1 MAEVEVAG
9 REGGWLRSSL
19 DLMVACAALATS
31 ISSIWLALAQ
41 GDDMQ
46 RLVQAQSWPYIG
58 FHSGN
63 STLDE
68 ASHQRL
74 RSLGFTVVNQ
84 GVGPARVR
92 WMEVR
97 VDGAAVPNTTALM
110 LRAAR
115 LPADARIDR
124 RDVYTSGI
132 AGRVMRAGEEITFLR
147 WHHAAQREPV
157 WTALDKARFG
167 RIEHMRHQRA
177 AVGLISASA
186 SRPRRATMP
195 GVASTSASVVLKLT
209 MQARSR

>member
-1 MAEVEVAG
+1 MAEGEFTADDGGTLRPHLDILVA
-9 REGGWLRSSL
+9 L
-19 DLMVACAALATS
+19 AALATS

-63 STLDE
+63 STVDE
-68 ASHQRL
+68 ASRERV

-97 VDGAAVPNTTALM
+97 VDGQAVANTTALM
-110 LRAAR
+110 LRAAG
-115 LPADARIDR
+115 LPLDARIDR
-124 RDVYTSGI
+124 RDAYTSGI
-132 AGRVMRAGEEITFLR
+132 QGRVLRAGEEITFLR

-157 WTALDKARFG
+157 WSALDKARFG
-167 RIEHMRHQRA
+167 RIVIRTCYCSVFDECW
-177 AVGLISASA
+177 ISHSET
-186 SRPRRATMP
+186 PDP
-195 GVASTSASVVLKLT
+195 VGVAQCPVVPVPF
-209 MQARSR
+209 RE

>member
-1 MAEVEVAG
+1 MLDTEVAG
-9 REGGWLRSSL
+9 SEGGRLRASL
-19 DLMVACAALATS
+19 DLLVAFAALATS

-63 STLDE
+63 STVDE
-68 ASHQRL
+68 ATRARV

-92 WMEVR
+92 WMEIS
-97 VDGAAVPNTTALM
+97 VDGKPVPNTTALM

-115 LPADARIDR
+115 LPADARLDR

-132 AGRVMRAGEEITFLR
+132 QGRVLRAGEEITFLR
-147 WHHAAQREPV
+147 WHHAVQREPV
-157 WTALDKARFG
+157 WSALDKARFG
-167 RIEHMRHQRA
+167 RIEIRA
-177 AVGLISASA
+177 CYCSVFDECWISHSESPDPVAVAQC
-186 SRPRRATMP
+186 P
-195 GVASTSASVVLKLT
+195 VVPVPFGE
-209 MQARSR
+209 

>member
-1 MAEVEVAG
+1 MVDTEVAG
-9 REGGWLRSSL
+9 SEGGRLRASL
-19 DLMVACAALATS
+19 DLLVAFAALATS

-63 STLDE
+63 STVDE
-68 ASHQRL
+68 ATRERV

-92 WMEVR
+92 WMEVS
-97 VDGAAVPNTTALM
+97 VDGKPVPNTTALM

-115 LPADARIDR
+115 LPADARLDR

-132 AGRVMRAGEEITFLR
+132 RGRVLRAGEEITFLR
-147 WHHAAQREPV
+147 WHHAVQREPV
-157 WTALDKARFG
+157 WSALDTARFG
-167 RIEHMRHQRA
+167 RIEIRA
-177 AVGLISASA
+177 CYCSVFDECWISHSESPDPVAVAQC
-186 SRPRRATMP
+186 P
-195 GVASTSASVVLKLT
+195 VVPVPFGE
-209 MQARSR
+209 

>member
-1 MAEVEVAG
+1 MAEVEVTGNEDG
-9 REGGWLRSSL
+9 RLRPHL
-19 DLMVACAALATS
+19 DLLVALSALATS

-63 STLDE
+63 STVDE
-68 ASHQRL
+68 ATHERV

-92 WMEVR
+92 WLEVS
-97 VDGAAVPNTTALM
+97 VDGHAVPNTTALM

-124 RDVYTSGI
+124 RDAYTSGI
-132 AGRVMRAGEEITFLR
+132 QGRVMRAGEEITFLR

-157 WTALDKARFG
+157 WSALDKARFG
-167 RIEHMRHQRA
+167 RIVIRA
-177 AVGLISASA
+177 CYCSVFDECWISHSETPDPVAVAEC
-186 SRPRRATMP
+186 P
-195 GVASTSASVVLKLT
+195 VLPVPF
-209 MQARSR
+209 RE

>member
-1 MAEVEVAG
+1 MLDTEVAG
-9 REGGWLRSSL
+9 SEGGRLRASL
-19 DLMVACAALATS
+19 DLLVAFAALATS

-63 STLDE
+63 STVDE
-68 ASHQRL
+68 ATHERV

-97 VDGAAVPNTTALM
+97 VDGQAVPNTTALM
-110 LRAAR
+110 LRAAG
-115 LPADARIDR
+115 LTLDARIDR
-124 RDVYTSGI
+124 RDAYTSGI
-132 AGRVMRAGEEITFLR
+132 QGRVLRAGEEITFLR

-157 WTALDKARFG
+157 WSALDKARFG
-167 RIEHMRHQRA
+167 RIVIRTCYCSVFDECWISHSETPDTLRVDQCPTL
-177 AVGLISASA
+177 AVPF
-186 SRPRRATMP
+186 RE
-195 GVASTSASVVLKLT
+195 
-209 MQARSR
+209 

>member
-1 MAEVEVAG
+1 MVDVEVVG
-9 REGGWLRSSL
+9 NEGGRLRSSL
-19 DLMVACAALATS
+19 DLLVAFAALATS

-63 STLDE
+63 STVDE
-68 ASHQRL
+68 ATHERV

-97 VDGAAVPNTTALM
+97 VDGQAVPNTTALM
-110 LRAAR
+110 LRAAG
-115 LPADARIDR
+115 LTLDARIDR
-124 RDVYTSGI
+124 RDAYTSGI
-132 AGRVMRAGEEITFLR
+132 QGRVLRAGEEITFLR

-157 WTALDKARFG
+157 WSALDKARFG
-167 RIEHMRHQRA
+167 RIVIRTCYCSVFDECWISHSEMPDPVPMA
-177 AVGLISASA
+177 ACPPIPVPF
-186 SRPRRATMP
+186 RE
-195 GVASTSASVVLKLT
+195 
-209 MQARSR
+209 

>member
-9 REGGWLRSSL
+9 RQGGWLRSSL
-19 DLMVACAALATS
+19 DLMVAFAALATS

-167 RIEHMRHQRA
+167 RIEIRA
-177 AVGLISASA
+177 CYCSVFDECWISHSETPDTLRVDQCPTLAVPF
-186 SRPRRATMP
+186 RE
-195 GVASTSASVVLKLT
+195 
-209 MQARSR
+209 

>member
-1 MAEVEVAG
+1 MVDTEVAG
-9 REGGWLRSSL
+9 SEGGRLRASL
-19 DLMVACAALATS
+19 DLLVAFAALATS

-63 STLDE
+63 STVDE
-68 ASHQRL
+68 AARERV

-92 WMEVR
+92 WMEIS
-97 VDGAAVPNTTALM
+97 VDGKPVPNTTALM

-115 LPADARIDR
+115 LPADARLDR

-132 AGRVMRAGEEITFLR
+132 QGRVLRAGEEITFLR
-147 WHHAAQREPV
+147 WHHAVQREPV
-157 WTALDKARFG
+157 WSALDKARFG
-167 RIEHMRHQRA
+167 RIEIRA
-177 AVGLISASA
+177 CYCSVFDECWISRSET
-186 SRPRRATMP
+186 PDP
-195 GVASTSASVVLKLT
+195 LPVAQCPALPVPFHE
-209 MQARSR
+209 